1 MPGRQSTAAPRQSMP
16 KAQKKQKQN
25 QKRSLNALA
34 TASQQVPDTFKIRP
48 HRLGKAEQD
57 NVKRKRQVPKDEGG
71 RGGDIRTS
79 KRQRA
84 GAKDRFGNEIEGG
97 SDSDGNEWTLGHVD
111 TDDESDLDSDK
122 AMGTSDEEKFE
133 GFTFRGSSKKKPP
146 VIHKATVGAKRTLG
160 NELHDIDLQED
171 EGEHLGCGVES
182 DDFGEDAV
190 DLVTMLDT
198 SGDEGKELPG
208 LVSKVE
214 GQNTAADNPPSVLE
228 DQAIDAESSIVDQDQ
243 DSELFISEDE
253 ASTNNN
259 AKLSALQKLVSSIS
273 AGQSISSPHRLPLHY
288 AQENVTPSD
297 FGLSPRQKLTVADLL
312 PSVID
317 TRLKK
322 TLKLMSNDVAS
333 KASIKRIPGKLE
345 VPLAKRQQDRLDRA
359 AAYGKSKDVL
369 NRWIDTVT
377 RNRRAEHLSFPLRDP
392 DAFAANGTNRL
403 PPTAHTKPL
412 TDLEST
418 IQSILRES
426 GLAPTG
432 NNSQEDQLQAFEELQ
447 TNKLPLEEV
456 QARRAELRKARELM
470 FREEIRA
477 KRIKKIKS
485 KSYRRVHRKE
495 REKIAG
501 QERGTPAAAGVDLS
515 GNEQERNDRRRA
527 EERMGARHRE
537 SKWARNVKATGRAV
551 WDDDARN
558 GVLEM
563 AKREE
568 DLRRRVL
575 GKDMREDREESV
587 SSSTESEN
595 EDDISDE
602 DAECRGR
609 ERLYR
614 RLEQPNQSR
623 KTLGYGGKG
632 ATSTL
637 TSMRFM
643 QKAEAARKK
652 QNDADVEELRRGL
665 ASSDAE
671 SDVEVKEGTGRRS
684 YKPASAVPTRA
695 SETDT
700 VHENELEARAG
711 SDDENSEVGGYFE
724 AGDLEVT
731 FDYVPNKKCISPRGN
746 VNVNDQRFHRRR
758 GSKQLGKKVRSDV
771 VENPWLSAGTKM
783 VKPLMIKDL
792 QAPALITATPDM
804 GALTASKPSSKSR
817 RALKAPSMNTSDP
830 QNVKTTDM
838 RPPLDRS
845 ESEKETEE
853 TYTSPLVIRNQ
864 ELVRQAFA
872 GDEVVADFE
881 KEKLQTVQ
889 DEEEKVV
896 DNTIPGWGSWTGTG
910 ISKKELKRSKGRF
923 LTKEAGIKE
932 EHRKDASLARVIINE
947 KRVKKV
953 KMVISDLY
961 AMLIPS
967 RISDIWPRTCPTP
980 SRPNNSTRG
989 PFDCL

>member
-1 MPGRQSTAAPRQSMP
+1 MPGRQSTAAPRPSMP

-34 TASQQVPDTFKIRP
+34 TASQRVPDTFKIRP
-48 HRLGKAEQD
+48 QRLGKAEQD
-57 NVKRKRQVPKDEGG
+57 NAKRKRPKLEGG
-71 RGGDIRTS
+71 GGGGMRTS

-122 AMGTSDEEKFE
+122 AMGTSDEERFE
-133 GFTFRGSSKKKPP
+133 GFTFRGSSQKKPP
-146 VIHKATVGAKRTLG
+146 VIHKATVGERRNLG
-160 NELHDIDLQED
+160 NELHGIDLEED
-171 EGEHLGCGVES
+171 DGEHLGSGIES
-182 DDFGEDAV
+182 DEFGEDAV

-198 SGDEGKELPG
+198 SEDEGKELPR

-228 DQAIDAESSIVDQDQ
+228 DQAIDAESSIVEQDQ
-243 DSELFISEDE
+243 GSELFISEDE
-253 ASTNNN
+253 ASADNN
-259 AKLSALQKLVSSIS
+259 AKLSALQNLVSSIS
-273 AGQSISSPHRLPLHY
+273 ADQSISSPHRLPLHH

-322 TLKLMSNDVAS
+322 SLKLMSNDVAP
-333 KASIKRIPGKLE
+333 KASTKRIPGKLE
-345 VPLAKRQQDRLDRA
+345 VPLAKRQQDRLERA
-359 AAYGKSKDVL
+359 AAYGKSKEVL
-369 NRWIDTVT
+369 NRWIDTVK

-392 DAFAANGTNRL
+392 DLFAANGTNRL
-403 PPTAHTKPL
+403 PSTAHTKPL

-432 NNSQEDQLQAFEELQ
+432 NKSQENQLQAFEELQ

-485 KSYRRVHRKE
+485 KSYRRVHKKE

-501 QERGTPAAAGVDLS
+501 QERGTLAAAGVDLS
-515 GNEQERNDRRRA
+515 GNEQEQNDRRRA

-537 SKWARNVKATGRAV
+537 SKWARSVKATGRAV

-563 AKREE
+563 ANREE
-568 DLRRRVL
+568 DLRRMVL
-575 GKDMREDREESV
+575 GKDMREEREESV

-602 DAECRGR
+602 HAECRGR

-623 KTLGYGGKG
+623 KTLGSGGNG

-643 QKAEAARKK
+643 QKAEAARKQ

-665 ASSDAE
+665 NSSDDE

-684 YKPASAVPTRA
+684 YQPASAVPTHA
-695 SETDT
+695 LETDT
-700 VHENELEARAG
+700 VNENEFEARAG
-711 SDDENSEVGGYFE
+711 SDDENSKVGE

-731 FDYVPNKKCISPRGN
+731 FDYVANKKSISPRGN
-746 VNVNDQRFHRRR
+746 VNVNDQRFHHRRD
-758 GSKQLGKKVRSDV
+758 SNQLGKEVRSDV

-783 VKPLMIKDL
+783 VKHGTIKDR
-792 QAPALITATPDM
+792 QARALITATPDM
-804 GALTASKPSSKSR
+804 GALTASKPGSKSQ
-817 RALKAPSMNTSDP
+817 RALKAPSMIMSDP
-830 QNVKTTDM
+830 QNVKTTDK
-838 RPPLDRS
+838 RLPLDRS
-845 ESEKETEE
+845 ESELETEE
-853 TYTSPLVIRNQ
+853 TYISSLVIRNQ

-932 EHRKDASLARVIINE
+932 EHRKDARLARVIINE

-953 KMVISDLY
+953 EMVISNLY
-961 AMLIPS
+961 AMLILS
-967 RISDIWPRTCPTP
+967 RISDIWPPTCPTP